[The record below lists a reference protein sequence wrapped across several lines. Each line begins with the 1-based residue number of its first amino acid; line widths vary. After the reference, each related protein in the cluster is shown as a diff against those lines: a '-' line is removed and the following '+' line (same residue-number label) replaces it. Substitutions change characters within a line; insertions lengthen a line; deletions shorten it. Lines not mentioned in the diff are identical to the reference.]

1 MTTKVSGTSAHEFP
15 LSVLYCHWY
24 KIVPSAVNEAVNEA
38 FPPAIR
44 VSLTGIVLAAAADP
58 KSIKSI
64 SPLSSK
70 YAQKRLRLTNQ
81 IDSINFKSLVIIQD
95 DEIFEE
101 GAAVKLVIRNL
112 TGILYIFRALLIFP
126 DPAIN
131 TLYRL
136 FAKNRTKMFGR
147 HSSCP
152 VNILDNEKFLYE

>member
-1 MTTKVSGTSAHEFP
+1 MEKQKYQNIIFFDELCPFCTAWVPFVINHS
-15 LSVLYCHWY
+15 
-24 KIVPSAVNEAVNEA
+24 KIS
-38 FPPAIR
+38 FY
-44 VSLTGIVLAAAADP
+44 
-58 KSIKSI
+58 I

-70 YAQKRLRLTNQ
+70 YAQKRLGLTNQ
-81 IDSINFKSLVIIQD
+81 IDSINFESLVIIQG
-95 DEIFEE
+95 DEIFEK

-112 TGILYIFRALLIFP
+112 TGILYIFRGLLFLP

-131 TLYRL
+131 TIYKL